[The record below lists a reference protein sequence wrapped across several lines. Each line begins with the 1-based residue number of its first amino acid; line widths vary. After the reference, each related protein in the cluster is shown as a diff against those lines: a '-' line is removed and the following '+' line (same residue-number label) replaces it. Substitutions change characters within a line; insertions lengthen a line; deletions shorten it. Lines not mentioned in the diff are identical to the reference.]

1 VVVKPELWKNQKGT
15 LMLNLEQLR
24 TALDDRNVEKVS
36 QRTGIHRNT
45 IAAIRNGANANPTYA
60 TMKVLSDYLVG
71 AAVTEGAG

>member
-1 VVVKPELWKNQKGT
+1 
-15 LMLNLEQLR
+15 MLTLEQIR

-60 TMKVLSDYLVG
+60 TMKALSDYLT
-71 AAVTEGAG
+71 AATVDG

>member
-1 VVVKPELWKNQKGT
+1 MLT
-15 LMLNLEQLR
+15 LDQIR

-60 TMKVLSDYLVG
+60 TMKALSDYLT
-71 AAVTEGAG
+71 AATVDG